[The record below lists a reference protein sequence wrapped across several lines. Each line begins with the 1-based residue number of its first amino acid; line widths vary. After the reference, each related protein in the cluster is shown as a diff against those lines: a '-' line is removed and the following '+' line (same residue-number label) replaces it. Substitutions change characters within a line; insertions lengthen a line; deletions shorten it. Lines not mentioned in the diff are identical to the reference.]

1 MQLLPR
7 VGTLVS
13 ILWISCVSSIAQT
26 GAPPIPPIQSLT
38 DIGTVSQS
46 PLIQGRS
53 GAYSA
58 LFNGKSYWLFDD
70 TNLTEANASGD
81 SSIDNSMAWTG
92 DLDAS
97 KGITLSGNYVD
108 STGVPAE
115 FIPYLPWEEQ
125 YNFVHSTKSCTASP
139 CGAEFALWPGPV
151 VPDPARSRTLI
162 FYNEIWR
169 IAGQSKYTPI
179 GTGIAIWQN
188 GKITRPVVNPG
199 TRYPTL
205 LWAGSQTGYADGW
218 VTSEDTLYTYG
229 CVAGFLVQDCGVA
242 SVALENATVPADW
255 SYYTA
260 SGTWS
265 ANPTDAS
272 TIFQGGVSNSV
283 FYDDYLG
290 VYVAI
295 YSGVLSNDVL
305 YRVSYTPWG
314 PWSNQT
320 LVFTGLLGYLRNADF
335 SALAHPE
342 FAQANGQVEYVTYV
356 RDTGLQTQ
364 ALQLV
369 QITFGL
375 PEK

>member
-1 MQLLPR
+1 
-7 VGTLVS
+7 
-13 ILWISCVSSIAQT
+13 
-26 GAPPIPPIQSLT
+26 
-38 DIGTVSQS
+38 
-46 PLIQGRS
+46 
-53 GAYSA
+53 
-58 LFNGKSYWLFDD
+58 
-70 TNLTEANASGD
+70 
-81 SSIDNSMAWTG
+81 
-92 DLDAS
+92 
-97 KGITLSGNYVD
+97 
-108 STGVPAE
+108 
-115 FIPYLPWEEQ
+115 
-125 YNFVHSTKSCTASP
+125 
-139 CGAEFALWPGPV
+139 V